1 MDSNKPKYILSVLFL
16 SFLIACSTKK
26 DTFLARN
33 SHALST
39 KYNIL
44 YNGQIGLDKGLKGI
58 NDNTAEN
65 FWKRLPVEKMQLKD
79 ELPAA
84 DGKSKN
90 ADFELAEAKATK
102 AIQKHSMNI
111 DGREKNY
118 QIDEAYLLLGKARY
132 YDQRFIPALDAFNY
146 ILYKYPN
153 SSNIYEAKIWREK
166 TNIRLGNDALGIKNI
181 SKLIEDSKL
190 SKLKNNKLNKQEYAD
205 ANAILVS
212 AFLDIEQK
220 DSAIVKLK
228 LANKFTKRNEDK
240 ERYSFLLGQLYEESG
255 QKDSAIYFYQTVIDM
270 NRKAERKFVIQAY
283 AKKAKLNNYKNEDYD
298 LFVEKSKKIMED
310 RENRPYLDVIYHN
323 IGIFYDNNND
333 KKMALDYYN
342 ASLEAK
348 STDAY
353 LNASNYRNIGN
364 LYFKDTDYLNAAKN
378 YDKSLALMDVKS
390 REFLKIQKIRK
401 DLDEVILDEAIA
413 KKNDSIIYVAGLKE
427 PEQIIY
433 FENYIQKLKSRDEL
447 KKLLEDKQKKIEN
460 NIAIN
465 SASNVQ
471 DGAISN
477 KNIGAPNKI
486 SGVVPPD
493 NNNSQEKEKIN
504 TFYFYNPN
512 TVAYGKLEFKKRWGN
527 RTQVGYWRL
536 SAIAAPVA
544 NNNPDANKT
553 EVETDAKTAPVAVN
567 EKYTTDYYMKQLPK
581 SQTVV
586 DSLVKERNSAY
597 YRLGVTYKEKFKEY
611 DLASNKLEQ
620 LLLFNPEEKLI
631 LPTKYNL
638 YKIYQI
644 TNSAKA
650 EALKNEITT
659 QYPNSRYANIIN
671 NAGSN
676 NEIVQDTPEGVYNK
690 LYRLYEEEY
699 FTSVLKQ
706 VDGLIENFSG
716 DPIISKFELL
726 KAFTIGKLY
735 GLDAY
740 KTAIRY
746 VADNY
751 ATTEEGKNAIEILKT
766 QIPSLEQMNFSTAES
781 KNWKVIFRI
790 ANNDEKSAAAIESK
804 LALFFANEN
813 VEKLRYSCDPY
824 NEKESFI
831 SIHGIHTE
839 AYAKFVAT
847 LLAENIKYKI
857 NQPGI
862 AISNENYK
870 IVQIKKN
877 LEDYLSLKKP

>member
-1 MDSNKPKYILSVLFL
+1 LNSNTFKYFLALLFL
-16 SFLIACSTKK
+16 ATLIACSTKK

-39 KYNIL
+39 KLNIL
-44 YNGQIGLDKGLKGI
+44 YNGQIALDKGVKGI
-58 NDNTAEN
+58 NDNTTEN
-65 FWKRLPVEKMQLKD
+65 FWERLPVEKMQVSD
-79 ELPAA
+79 DLPVE
-84 DGKSKN
+84 GKPKN

-153 SSNIYEAKIWREK
+153 SSNNYEARIWREK
-166 TNIRLGNDALGIKNI
+166 TNIRLGNDAVAIRNT
-181 SKLIEDSKL
+181 SKLIKDNKL
-190 SKLKNNKLNKQEYAD
+190 SDQEYAD
-205 ANAILVS
+205 ANAILAS
-212 AFLDIEQK
+212 AFLNIEEK
-220 DSAIVKLK
+220 DSAVVKLK
-228 LANKFTKRNEDK
+228 LANKKTKRNEEK

-283 AKKAKLNNYKNEDYD
+283 AKKAKLNNYQNEDYD

-323 IGIFYDNNND
+323 IGIFYDNNKD
-333 KKMALDYYN
+333 KRMALDFYK
-342 ASLEAK
+342 ASLETK
-348 STDAY
+348 STDPY

-364 LYFKDTDYLNAAKN
+364 LYFKDADYPNAAKN
-378 YDKSLALMDVKS
+378 YDQSLALLDVKS
-390 REFLKIQKIRK
+390 REFLKIQKTRK
-401 DLDEVILDEAIA
+401 DLDEVIQDEAIA
-413 KKNDSIIYVAGLKE
+413 KRNDSIIYVFGLKE
-427 PEQIIY
+427 PEKIVY
-433 FENYIQKLKSRDEL
+433 YENYIQKLKSRDEL

-460 NIAIN
+460 NIALN
-465 SASNVQ
+465 SASNIP

-477 KNIGAPNKI
+477 QNAGILNTVK
-486 SGVVPPD
+486 GVTPPD
-493 NNNSQEKEKIN
+493 NVNQPDKEKVN

-527 RTQVGYWRL
+527 RVQNGYWRV
-536 SAIAAPVA
+536 SATAGTAA
-544 NNNPDANKT
+544 NNNPEAKKIDSIA
-553 EVETDAKTAPVAVN
+553 DAKTDPVVVN
-567 EKYTTDYYMKQLPK
+567 EKYTTEYYMKQLPK
-581 SQTVV
+581 SQTVI
-586 DSLVKERNSAY
+586 DSIVKERNVTY
-597 YRLGVTYKEKFKEY
+597 YKLGVTYKEKFKEY
-611 DLASNKLEQ
+611 DLASTKLEQ
-620 LLLFNPEEKLI
+620 LLQYNPEEKLI

-650 EALKNEITT
+650 EVLKNEIIN
-659 QYPNSRYANIIN
+659 QYPNSRYANIISN
-671 NAGSN
+671 SGLN
-676 NEIVQDTPEGVYNK
+676 NETLQETPEGEYIK

-699 FTSVLKQ
+699 FASVLKQ
-706 VDGLIENFSG
+706 VDGLIGDFSG
-716 DPIISKFELL
+716 DPIASKFELL
-726 KAFTIGKLY
+726 KAYTIGKMY

-740 KTAIRY
+740 KKAIQY

-751 ATTEEGKNAIEILKT
+751 ATTQEGKNAIEILKT
-766 QIPSLEQMNFSTAES
+766 QIPLLEQMSFSTADS

-790 ANNDEKSAAAIESK
+790 ANNDEKSAAVIESK

-813 VEKLRYSCDPY
+813 VEKLKYTCDSY
-824 NEKESFI
+824 TEKESFI

-847 LLAENIKYKI
+847 LLSENIKYKI

-862 AISNENYK
+862 VISNENYK

-877 LEDYLSLKKP
+877 LEDYLSPKKP

>member
-1 MDSNKPKYILSVLFL
+1 LNSNTPKYILAVLFL

-39 KYNIL
+39 KLNIL
-44 YNGQIGLDKGLKGI
+44 YNGQIALDKGVKGI
-58 NDNTAEN
+58 NDNATEN
-65 FWKRLPVEKMQLKD
+65 FWKRLPVEKMHVSD
-79 ELPAA
+79 DLPV
-84 DGKSKN
+84 DGKPKN

-153 SSNIYEAKIWREK
+153 SSNNYEARIWREK
-166 TNIRLGNDALGIKNI
+166 TNIRLGNDAAAIRNT
-181 SKLIEDSKL
+181 SKLIKDNEL
-190 SKLKNNKLNKQEYAD
+190 SNQEFAD
-205 ANAILVS
+205 ANAILAS
-212 AFLDIEQK
+212 AFLNIEEK
-220 DSAIVKLK
+220 DSAVVKLK
-228 LANKFTKRNEDK
+228 LANKKTKRNEEK

-270 NRKAERKFVIQAY
+270 NRKAERKFVVQAY
-283 AKKAKLNNYKNEDYD
+283 AKKAKLNNYKNEDYN

-323 IGIFYDNNND
+323 IGIFYDNNKD
-333 KKMALDYYN
+333 KKMALDFYN
-342 ASLEAK
+342 ASLETK

-364 LYFKDTDYLNAAKN
+364 LYFKDADYPNAAKN
-378 YDKSLALMDVKS
+378 YDQSLALLDVKS
-390 REFLKIQKIRK
+390 REFLKIQKTRK

-413 KKNDSIIYVAGLKE
+413 KRNDSIIYVAGLKE
-427 PEQIIY
+427 PEQIVY
-433 FENYIQKLKSRDEL
+433 YENYIQKLKSRDEL

-460 NIAIN
+460 NIALN
-465 SASNVQ
+465 SASNMP
-471 DGAISN
+471 DGTISN
-477 KNIGAPNKI
+477 KNPGMPNTATGI
-486 SGVVPPD
+486 APPD
-493 NNNSQEKEKIN
+493 NANSTEKIN

-527 RTQVGYWRL
+527 RTQVGYWRV
-536 SAIAAPVA
+536 SATAGSATD
-544 NNNPDANKT
+544 NNPEAKKT
-553 EVETDAKTAPVAVN
+553 DTITDAKTAAVVVN
-567 EKYTTDYYMKQLPK
+567 EKYTTEYYMKQLPK
-581 SQTVV
+581 SQTMI
-586 DSLVKERNSAY
+586 DSLVKERNLTY
-597 YRLGVTYKEKFKEY
+597 YKLGVTYKEKFKEY
-611 DLASNKLEQ
+611 NLASTKLEQ
-620 LLLFNPEEKLI
+620 LLTYNPEEKLI

-650 EALKNEITT
+650 EALKKEITA
-659 QYPNSRYANIIN
+659 QYPNSRYANIVN
-671 NAGSN
+671 NSGSN
-676 NEIVQDTPEGVYNK
+676 SEIVQDTPEGEYIK

-699 FTSVLKQ
+699 FASVLKQ
-706 VDGLIENFSG
+706 VDALISDFSG
-716 DPIISKFELL
+716 DPIVSKFELL
-726 KAFTIGKLY
+726 KAYTIGKLY

-740 KTAIRY
+740 KKAIQY

-766 QIPSLEQMNFSTAES
+766 QIPLLEQMNFSTADS

-790 ANNDEKSAAAIESK
+790 ANNDEKSAAVIESK

-813 VEKLRYSCDPY
+813 VEKLKYTCDLY
-824 NEKESFI
+824 TEKESFI

-847 LLAENIKYKI
+847 LFEENIKYKI

-862 AISNENYK
+862 VISNENYK

-877 LEDYLSLKKP
+877 LEAYLSPKKL

>member
-1 MDSNKPKYILSVLFL
+1 VLFL
-16 SFLIACSTKK
+16 SLLIACSTKK

-44 YNGQIGLDKGLKGI
+44 YNGQIALDKGVKGI
-58 NDNTAEN
+58 NDNTTEN
-65 FWKRLPVEKMQLKD
+65 FWKRLPVEKMQLTD
-79 ELPAA
+79 DLPAV
-84 DGKSKN
+84 DGKPKN
-90 ADFELAEAKATK
+90 ADFELAETKATK

-153 SSNIYEAKIWREK
+153 SSNIYEARIWREK
-166 TNIRLGNDALGIKNI
+166 TNVRLGNDAVALRNT
-181 SKLIEDSKL
+181 SKLIKDSKKL
-190 SKLKNNKLNKQEYAD
+190 SNQEYAD
-205 ANAILVS
+205 ANAILAS
-212 AFLDIEQK
+212 AFLSIEEK
-220 DSAIVKLK
+220 DSAVVKLK
-228 LANKFTKRNEDK
+228 LANKHTRRNEER

-270 NRKAERKFVIQAY
+270 NRKAERKFVVQAY
-283 AKKAKLNNYKNEDYD
+283 AKKAKLNNYQNEDYD
-298 LFVEKSKKIMED
+298 LFVEKSKKIMDD
-310 RENRPYLDVIYHN
+310 RENRPYLDIIYHN

-333 KKMALDYYN
+333 KKMALDFYN
-342 ASLEAK
+342 ASLETK

-353 LNASNYRNIGN
+353 LNASNHRNIGN
-364 LYFKDTDYLNAAKN
+364 LYFKDTDYLNAAKS
-378 YDKSLALMDVKS
+378 YDQSLALMDVKS
-390 REFLKIQKIRK
+390 REFLKIQKTRK

-413 KKNDSIIYVAGLKE
+413 KRNDSIIYVAGLKE

-447 KKLLEDKQKKIEN
+447 KKLLEDKQKQIEN

-465 SASNVQ
+465 SASNIP
-471 DGAISN
+471 DGAIAN
-477 KNIGAPNKI
+477 KNVGIPNA

-493 NNNSQEKEKIN
+493 NTNSPDKEKIN

-536 SAIAAPVA
+536 SSITVPVD
-544 NNNPDANKT
+544 NNNPEAKKT
-553 EVETDAKTAPVAVN
+553 DTIVDAKTAAVVIN
-567 EKYTTDYYMKQLPK
+567 EKYTADYYMKQLPK
-581 SQTVV
+581 SQMAI
-586 DSLVKERNSAY
+586 DSLVKERNLAY
-597 YRLGVTYKEKFKEY
+597 YKLGVTYKEKFKEY

-620 LLLFNPEEKLI
+620 LLKFNPEEKLI

-644 TNSAKA
+644 TNNAKA

-676 NEIVQDTPEGVYNK
+676 NEIVQDTPEGEYNK

-699 FTSVLKQ
+699 FTSVLKK
-706 VDGLIENFSG
+706 VDGLIEIFSG

-726 KAFTIGKLY
+726 KAFTIGKVY
-735 GLDAY
+735 GLDTY

-751 ATTEEGKNAIEILKT
+751 ATTEEGKNAVEILKT
-766 QIPSLEQMNFSTAES
+766 QIPLLEQMSFTTTDS

-790 ANNDEKSAAAIESK
+790 ANNDEKSSAVIESN

-813 VEKLRYSCDPY
+813 VEKLKYSCDTY
-824 NEKESFI
+824 TEKESFI

-847 LLAENIKYKI
+847 LLAEDKKYKI

-862 AISNENYK
+862 VISNENYK

-877 LEDYLSLKKP
+877 LEDYLSPKKP

>member
-1 MDSNKPKYILSVLFL
+1 LNSNTSKYILAALFL

-39 KYNIL
+39 KLNIL
-44 YNGQIGLDKGLKGI
+44 YNGQIALDKGVKGI
-58 NDNTAEN
+58 NDNTTEN
-65 FWKRLPVEKMQLKD
+65 FWKRLPVEKMQVSD
-79 ELPAA
+79 DVPV
-84 DGKSKN
+84 DGKPKN

-118 QIDEAYLLLGKARY
+118 QIDEAYLLLGKSRY

-153 SSNIYEAKIWREK
+153 SSNNYEARIWREK
-166 TNIRLGNDALGIKNI
+166 TNVRLDNDAAAIRNT
-181 SKLIEDSKL
+181 SKLIKDNKL
-190 SKLKNNKLNKQEYAD
+190 SDQEFAD
-205 ANAILVS
+205 ANAILAS
-212 AFLDIEQK
+212 AFLNIEEK
-220 DSAIVKLK
+220 DSAVVKLK
-228 LANKFTKRNEDK
+228 LANKKTKRNEEK

-323 IGIFYDNNND
+323 IGIFYDNNKD
-333 KKMALDYYN
+333 KRMALDFYN
-342 ASLEAK
+342 KSLETK
-348 STDAY
+348 STDPY

-364 LYFKDTDYLNAAKN
+364 LYFKDADYPNAAKN
-378 YDKSLALMDVKS
+378 YDQSLALLDVKS
-390 REFLKIQKIRK
+390 REFLKIQKTRK
-401 DLDEVILDEAIA
+401 DLDEVIQDEAIA
-413 KKNDSIIYVAGLKE
+413 KRNDSIIYVFGLKE
-427 PEQIIY
+427 PEQIVY
-433 FENYIQKLKSRDEL
+433 YENYIQKLKSKDEL

-465 SASNVQ
+465 SASNIP

-477 KNIGAPNKI
+477 QNAGIPNATK
-486 SGVVPPD
+486 GVAPPD
-493 NNNSQEKEKIN
+493 NANQPDKEKVN

-527 RTQVGYWRL
+527 RTQVGYWRV
-536 SAIAAPVA
+536 SATAGSAT
-544 NNNPDANKT
+544 NNNPEAKKT
-553 EVETDAKTAPVAVN
+553 DTIADVKTAPVAIN
-567 EKYTTDYYMKQLPK
+567 EKYTTEYYMKQLPK
-581 SQTVV
+581 SQTVI
-586 DSLVKERNSAY
+586 DSLVKERNLTY
-597 YRLGVTYKEKFKEY
+597 YKLGVTYKEKFKEY
-611 DLASNKLEQ
+611 TLASTKLEQ
-620 LLLFNPEEKLI
+620 LLVYNPEEKLI

-659 QYPNSRYANIIN
+659 QYPNSRYANIISN
-671 NAGSN
+671 SGSI
-676 NEIVQDTPEGVYNK
+676 NETLQETPEGEYIK

-699 FTSVLKQ
+699 FASVLKK
-706 VDGLIENFSG
+706 VDGLIQSFSG
-716 DPIISKFELL
+716 DPIVSKFELL
-726 KAFTIGKLY
+726 KAYTIGKLY

-740 KTAIRY
+740 KRAIQY

-766 QIPSLEQMNFSTAES
+766 QIPLLEQMNFSTADS

-790 ANNDEKSAAAIESK
+790 ANNDEKSAAAVESK

-813 VEKLRYSCDPY
+813 VEKLKYTCDSY
-824 NEKESFI
+824 TEKESFI

-839 AYAKFVAT
+839 AYAKFVVT
-847 LLAENIKYKI
+847 LFEENIKYKI

-862 AISNENYK
+862 VISNENYK
-870 IVQIKKN
+870 IVLIKKN
-877 LEDYLSLKKP
+877 LEAYLSLKKL

>member
-1 MDSNKPKYILSVLFL
+1 LNSNTSKYILALLFL

-39 KYNIL
+39 KLNIL
-44 YNGQIGLDKGLKGI
+44 YNGQIALDKGIKDI

-65 FWKRLPVEKMQLKD
+65 FWERLPVEKMHVSD
-79 ELPAA
+79 DVPV
-84 DGKSKN
+84 DGKPKN

-153 SSNIYEAKIWREK
+153 SSNNYEARIWREK
-166 TNIRLGNDALGIKNI
+166 TNIRLGNDAAAIRNT
-181 SKLIEDSKL
+181 SKLIKD
-190 SKLKNNKLNKQEYAD
+190 NKLTHQEFAD
-205 ANAILVS
+205 ANAILAS
-212 AFLDIEQK
+212 AFLNIEEK
-220 DSAIVKLK
+220 DSAVVKLK
-228 LANKFTKRNEDK
+228 LANKKTKRNDEK
-240 ERYSFLLGQLYEESG
+240 ERYSFLLGQLYEEAG

-298 LFVEKSKKIMED
+298 LFVKKSSKIMDD
-310 RENRPYLDVIYHN
+310 RENRPYLDVIYHS

-333 KKMALDYYN
+333 KRMALDYYN
-342 ASLEAK
+342 ASLETK
-348 STDAY
+348 SADAY

-364 LYFKDTDYLNAAKN
+364 MYFKEADYINAAKN
-378 YDKSLALMDVKS
+378 YDQSLALLDVKT
-390 REFLKIQKIRK
+390 REFLKIQKTRK
-401 DLDEVILDEAIA
+401 NLDEVILDEAIA
-413 KKNDSIIYVAGLKE
+413 KRNDSIIYVVGLKE

-433 FENYIQKLKSRDEL
+433 FENYIQKLKSKDEL
-447 KKLLEDKQKKIEN
+447 KKLLDEKQKKRED
-460 NIAIN
+460 NIALN
-465 SASNVQ
+465 SATNTL
-471 DGAISN
+471 DGAIPN
-477 KNIGAPNKI
+477 KNAGVANEPTGMAPPGNANQ
-486 SGVVPPD
+486 PD
-493 NNNSQEKEKIN
+493 KEKVN

-527 RTQVGYWRL
+527 RAQAGYWRL
-536 SAIAAPVA
+536 SASMNSVA
-544 NNNPDANKT
+544 NTNSEENKT
-553 EVETDAKTAPVAVN
+553 EVVTDVKTAPVVVN
-567 EKYTTDYYMKQLPK
+567 EKYTKEYYMKQLPT
-581 SQTVV
+581 SQTVM
-586 DSLVKERNSAY
+586 DSIVKERNLTY
-597 YRLGVTYKEKFKEY
+597 YKLGVTYKEKFKEY
-611 DLASNKLEQ
+611 DLASTKLEQ
-620 LLLFNPEEKLI
+620 LLTYNPEEKLI

-644 TNSAKA
+644 TNSPKA

-659 QYPNSRYANIIN
+659 QYPNSRYANIVSNSNSIN
-671 NAGSN
+671 ETLG
-676 NEIVQDTPEGVYNK
+676 ETPEGEYIK

-699 FTSVLKQ
+699 FASVLNK
-706 VDGLIENFSG
+706 VDGLIDNFSG
-716 DPIISKFELL
+716 EPIVSKFELL
-726 KAFTIGKLY
+726 KAYSIGKLY

-740 KTAIRY
+740 KGAVRY

-766 QIPSLEQMNFSTAES
+766 QIPLLEQMNFSTADS

-790 ANNDEKSAAAIESK
+790 TDNDEKSASAIESK
-804 LALFFANEN
+804 LMLFFANEN
-813 VEKLRYSCDPY
+813 VEKLKYTCDAY
-824 NEKESFI
+824 TEKESFI

-839 AYAKFVAT
+839 SYAKFVAA
-847 LLAENIKYKI
+847 LFWENLKYKI

-862 AISNENYK
+862 IISNENYK
-870 IVQIKKN
+870 IIQIKKN
-877 LEDYLSLKKP
+877 LEAYLSLKKL